1 MMDISKQ
8 VSQQFKYSWAYLLLL
23 GLTLLFYLLKGI
35 TYALIGSYIPFI
47 FIAIILTLFAYTS
60 KKSPKAL
67 RRMIV
72 FWAVVLI
79 LWSSIR
85 LLLSI
90 VNFFIMP
97 IPEAHVHAQL
107 GIGGAVFS
115 LIFLIIAIY
124 LLKFKKRVF
133 DKV

>member
-47 FIAIILTLFAYTS
+47 FIAIILTLFAFTF

-67 RRMIV
+67 RRIIV